1 MSIGENIKKLR
12 EATGMSQDELA
23 RAVGVG
29 QNAISKIEAGTRF
42 PSVITLRN
50 IARVFNVTTDSLY
63 E

>member
-12 EATGMSQDELA
+12 EAAGMSQDELA

-29 QNAISKIEAGTRF
+29 QNAISKIEADTRF

-50 IARVFNVTTDSLY
+50 IARVFKVTTDSLY

>member
-12 EATGMSQDELA
+12 EAAGMSQNELA